1 MIDSTI
7 DYIIFFIFLFSVFF
21 YFLDYYRLKRRIKKH
36 SAEIGMKLNKRP
48 CYKICDIVV

>member
-1 MIDSTI
+1 MGKVCELALEFKKKYPNT
-7 DYIIFFIFLFSVFF
+7 VA
-21 YFLDYYRLKRRIKKH
+21 RRIKKH